1 MIDDD
6 EKFETRWR
14 CWNCKRVFQMTDM
27 CMTDNLRIV
36 DYQGGNFDEILVEV
50 KVGGIASAPIAFN
63 ETPGA

>member
-1 MIDDD
+1 
-6 EKFETRWR
+6 
-14 CWNCKRVFQMTDM
+14 MTDM